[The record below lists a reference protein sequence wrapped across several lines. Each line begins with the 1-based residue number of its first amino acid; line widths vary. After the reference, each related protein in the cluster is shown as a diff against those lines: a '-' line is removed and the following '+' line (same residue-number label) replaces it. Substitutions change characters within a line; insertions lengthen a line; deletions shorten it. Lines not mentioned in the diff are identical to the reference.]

1 MGATVTR
8 QREPAQPV
16 EAPVVSL
23 RDASKSYGP
32 IQALHGVAL
41 ELRAGEVMCL
51 AGENGAGKSTLIKI
65 LTGAIK
71 RDGGE
76 YLIDGAEVGNPSPAE
91 ARDAGIGVVYQELSL
106 LPDLSVAENLLM
118 GHLPAVRGITRPIE
132 LRRRAK
138 EMLERVGLDWL
149 DPGVEVASLS
159 LAVRQLVEI
168 AKVLGESPRVLI
180 FDEPTTALSESETKA
195 LLARIHAL
203 RDEGHAVMYVTHHL
217 EEMFEIGDRVT
228 VLRDGGLVTCK
239 PMAEFD
245 HESLIASMVG
255 RKIESLYP
263 ASKRTIGDT
272 RLRVN
277 GLTPAG
283 ASAPIDFEVRAGE
296 IVGIA
301 GLLGSGRSELLRAI
315 FGADPVEAGGIEVD
329 GERVR
334 PGDPRRAVQA
344 GLGLLTEDRKQL
356 GLLLELSIRENAS
369 LAHLDEISRFW
380 IVDKRRERNIV
391 DQYLGGLRLRAATW
405 EQPVSSLSGGNQQK
419 VLLARW
425 LATKAKVLMFDE
437 PTKGVD
443 VGAKAEIYKVI
454 GDLAAEGL
462 GVVVVSSYLP
472 EVLGL
477 ADRVLVMRDGTVVGE
492 VPAAGATEV
501 DVLHLASTGG
511 AAASG
516 ASGGGAASGEADGG
530 GAASGAANDGGAAA
544 SGAAN
549 ESGAA
554 ASGAADETGAAAS
567 GAASDESGDGAAD
580 ATK

>member
-1 MGATVTR
+1 MGATVTE
-8 QREPAQPV
+8 REPEARV
-16 EAPVVSL
+16 ETPVVQL
-23 RDASKSYGP
+23 RDAAKAYGP
-32 IQALHGVAL
+32 IQALAGVTF

-71 RDGGE
+71 RDSGE
-76 YLIDGAEVGNPSPAE
+76 YLIDGEDIGTPTPAQ
-91 ARDAGIGVVYQELSL
+91 AREAGIGVVYQELSL
-106 LPDLSVAENLLM
+106 LPDLSVGENLLM
-118 GHLPAVRGITRPIE
+118 GQLPARRGITRPAE
-132 LRRRAK
+132 LRKQANA
-138 EMLERVGLDWL
+138 MLERVGLDWL
-149 DPGVEVASLS
+149 DPGAEVATLS
-159 LAVRQLVEI
+159 LATQQLVEI
-168 AKVLGESPRVLI
+168 AKVLGASPRVLI

-195 LLARIHAL
+195 LLERIKGL

-228 VLRDGGLVTCK
+228 VLRDGGLVTSQ
-239 PMAEFD
+239 PMSDFD
-245 HESLIASMVG
+245 QDSLIASMVG

-263 ASKRTIGDT
+263 ATNRTIGEP
-272 RLRVN
+272 RLTVR
-277 GLTPAG
+277 GLKPEG
-283 ASAPIDFEVRAGE
+283 AAAPMDFEVRAGE

-315 FGADPVEAGGIEVD
+315 FGADPVEGGAIDVD

-334 PGDPRRAVQA
+334 PGDARRAVQA
-344 GLGLLTEDRKQL
+344 GLGLLTEDRKHL

-369 LAHLDEISRFW
+369 IAHIDEISRFW
-380 IVDKRRERNIV
+380 IVDKKRERGIV
-391 DQYLGGLRLRAATW
+391 DQYLGGLKLRAGSW

-477 ADRVLVMRDGTVVGE
+477 ADRVLVMREGTVAGE
-492 VPAAGATEV
+492 LPAEGATEE
-501 DVLHLASTGG
+501 DVLHLASTPLDTSDDG
-511 AAASG
+511 AERAAS
-516 ASGGGAASGEADGG
+516 
-530 GAASGAANDGGAAA
+530 
-544 SGAAN
+544 
-549 ESGAA
+549 
-554 ASGAADETGAAAS
+554 
-567 GAASDESGDGAAD
+567 
-580 ATK
+580 

>member
-1 MGATVTR
+1 MSTATTE
-8 QREPAQPV
+8 REQTVAV
-16 EAPVVSL
+16 SAPVVSL
-23 RDASKSYGP
+23 RNAAKAYGP
-32 IQALHGVAL
+32 IQALAGVTF

-71 RDGGE
+71 RDSGE
-76 YLIDGAEVGNPSPAE
+76 YMIDGQEIGGRAGPTPAQ
-91 ARDAGIGVVYQELSL
+91 AREAGIGVVYQELSL
-106 LPDLSVAENLLM
+106 LPDLSVGENLLM
-118 GHLPAVRGITRPIE
+118 GQLPARRGITRPAE
-132 LRRRAK
+132 LRRQAST
-138 EMLERVGLDWL
+138 MLERVGLDWL
-149 DPGVEVASLS
+149 DPATAVGTLS
-159 LAVRQLVEI
+159 LATQQLVEI
-168 AKVLGESPRVLI
+168 AKVLGASPRVLI

-195 LLARIHAL
+195 LLARIHQL

-228 VLRDGGLVTCK
+228 VLRDGGLVTSR
-239 PMAEFD
+239 PMSDFD
-245 HESLIASMVG
+245 QDSLIASMVG

-263 ASKRTIGDT
+263 ATNRTIGKA
-272 RLRVN
+272 RLKVS
-277 GLTPAG
+277 GLVPEG
-283 ASAPIDFEVRAGE
+283 AVAPIDFEVRAGE

-315 FGADPVEAGGIEVD
+315 FGADPVEAGEIEVD
-329 GERVR
+329 GERVAA
-334 PGDPRRAVQA
+334 GSPRRAVQA
-344 GLGLLTEDRKQL
+344 GLGLLTEDRKRL

-369 LAHLDEISRFW
+369 LAHIDEISRFW
-380 IVDKRRERNIV
+380 IVDKKRERSMV
-391 DQYLGGLRLRAATW
+391 DQYLGGLKLRAGSW

-477 ADRVLVMRDGTVVGE
+477 ADRVLVMREGTVAGE
-492 VPAAGATEV
+492 VLAEGATEE
-501 DVLHLASTGG
+501 DVLHLASTPVGTSEG
-511 AAASG
+511 DDGDGERA
-516 ASGGGAASGEADGG
+516 GAAS
-530 GAASGAANDGGAAA
+530 
-544 SGAAN
+544 
-549 ESGAA
+549 
-554 ASGAADETGAAAS
+554 
-567 GAASDESGDGAAD
+567 
-580 ATK
+580 

>member
-1 MGATVTR
+1 MGATVTPKPDPTEAV
-8 QREPAQPV
+8 Q
-16 EAPVVSL
+16 APVVSL
-23 RDASKSYGP
+23 RDAAKSYGP
-32 IQALHGVAL
+32 IQALHGVTL

-65 LTGAIK
+65 LTGAIR
-71 RDGGE
+71 RDSGE
-76 YLIDGAEVGNPSPAE
+76 YLIDGQDVGSPSPAQ
-91 ARDAGIGVVYQELSL
+91 AREAGIGVVYQELSL

-118 GHLPAVRGITRPIE
+118 GHLPAVRGITRPAE
-132 LRRRAK
+132 LRRQARA
-138 EMLERVGLDWL
+138 MLERVGLDWL
-149 DPGVEVASLS
+149 DPATEVATLS

-168 AKVLGESPRVLI
+168 AKVLGANPRVLI

-203 RDEGHAVMYVTHHL
+203 RDEGHAIMYVSHHL

-228 VLRDGGLVTCK
+228 ILRDGGLVTCK

-245 HESLIASMVG
+245 HDSLIASMVG

-263 ASKRTIGDT
+263 AGNRTIGDQ
-272 RLRVN
+272 RLRVR
-277 GLTPAG
+277 GLIPAG
-283 ASAPIDFEVRAGE
+283 AAEPIDFQVRAGE

-315 FGADPVEAGGIEVD
+315 FGADPVEAGHIEVD
-329 GERVR
+329 GEKVR

-344 GLGLLTEDRKQL
+344 GMGLLTEDRKSL

-380 IVDKRRERNIV
+380 IVDKRRERGIV
-391 DQYLGGLRLRAATW
+391 DQYLGGLRLRAANW

-477 ADRVLVMRDGTVVGE
+477 ADRVLVMREGSIAGE
-492 VPAAGATEV
+492 LPAEGATEEQ
-501 DVLHLASTGG
+501 VLHLASGG
-511 AAASG
+511 ATGAGADRSELASG
-516 ASGGGAASGEADGG
+516 R
-530 GAASGAANDGGAAA
+530 
-544 SGAAN
+544 
-549 ESGAA
+549 
-554 ASGAADETGAAAS
+554 
-567 GAASDESGDGAAD
+567 ASDRFTKDDDAAGDGTTA
-580 ATK
+580 

>member
-1 MGATVTR
+1 MGATVTP
-8 QREPAQPV
+8 ESTPTQPV
-16 EAPVVSL
+16 QAPVVSL
-23 RDASKSYGP
+23 RDAAKSYGP
-32 IQALHGVAL
+32 IKALHGVTL

-65 LTGAIK
+65 LTGAIR
-71 RDGGE
+71 RDSGE
-76 YLIDGAEVGNPSPAE
+76 YLIDGEDVGSPSPAQ
-91 ARDAGIGVVYQELSL
+91 AREAGIGVVYQELSL

-118 GHLPAVRGITRPIE
+118 GHLPAVRGITRPAE
-132 LRRRAK
+132 LRRQAGA
-138 EMLERVGLDWL
+138 MLERVGLDWL
-149 DPGVEVASLS
+149 DPGTEVATLS

-168 AKVLGESPRVLI
+168 AKVLGANPRVLI

-203 RDEGHAVMYVTHHL
+203 RDEGHAIMYVSHHL

-228 VLRDGGLVTCK
+228 ILRDGGLVTCK
-239 PMAEFD
+239 PMAELD
-245 HESLIASMVG
+245 HDGLIASMVG

-263 ASKRTIGDT
+263 AGNRTIGDQ
-272 RLRVN
+272 RLRVR
-277 GLTPAG
+277 GLVPAG
-283 ASAPIDFEVRAGE
+283 VTAPIDFQVRAGE

-315 FGADPVEAGGIEVD
+315 FGADPVQAGHIEVD
-329 GERVR
+329 GKKVR

-344 GLGLLTEDRKQL
+344 GMGLLTEDRKQL

-380 IVDKRRERNIV
+380 LVDKRRERGIV
-391 DQYLGGLRLRAATW
+391 DQYLGGLRLRAASW

-477 ADRVLVMRDGTVVGE
+477 ADRVLVMREGSIAGE
-492 VPAAGATEV
+492 VPAQGATEEQ
-501 DVLHLASTGG
+501 VLHLASGG
-511 AAASG
+511 ATGAGADGSELASG
-516 ASGGGAASGEADGG
+516 RASDRFTKDDDAAGDGG
-530 GAASGAANDGGAAA
+530 GATD
-544 SGAAN
+544 
-549 ESGAA
+549 
-554 ASGAADETGAAAS
+554 
-567 GAASDESGDGAAD
+567 
-580 ATK
+580 